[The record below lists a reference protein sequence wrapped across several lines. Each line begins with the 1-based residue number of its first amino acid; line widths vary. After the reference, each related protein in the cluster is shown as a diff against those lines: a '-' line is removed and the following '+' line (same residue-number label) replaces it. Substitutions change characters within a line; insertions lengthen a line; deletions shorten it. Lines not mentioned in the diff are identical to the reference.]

1 MGSVWRLWGVFTSSL
16 HRQESPFNQTFPL
29 PLNSLPLNLSPKP
42 RRPHEA
48 GKGGGCNNQRA
59 GSTRLAGKIVT
70 AMKFN
75 RLKFRHRVQTKTKV
89 RSPKWN
95 LAEGPIGRGE
105 GRLPLGPPFKMAAAD
120 DQLASRTGEPV
131 GSSVRAGEGCR
142 VGCREGGGGVGG
154 GKVRTEGLVLGRQSS
169 AGFRRVE

>member
-1 MGSVWRLWGVFTSSL
+1 MRGG
-16 HRQESPFNQTFPL
+16 E
-29 PLNSLPLNLSPKP
+29 
-42 RRPHEA
+42 E
-48 GKGGGCNNQRA
+48 GGCNNQRA

-75 RLKFRHRVQTKTKV
+75 QLKFRRRVQTKTKV

-120 DQLASRTGEPV
+120 DQLASRTPRQEPV
-131 GSSVRAGEGCR
+131 GSSVRAGEGWR
-142 VGCREGGGGVGG
+142 VGCRGGGEGAYRGSGPRSSVFSWVSESGVDQDMRVGFLWACEATPDI
-154 GKVRTEGLVLGRQSS
+154 VRRPASRAVGPRSHGNH
-169 AGFRRVE
+169 